1 MSLHEEIAKV
11 AYELFERDGREHGKD
26 SEHWLEAEKIV
37 TMRHAARRPSQKDGP
52 KTSTASNAV
61 GAKKAPAAKKALPK
75 VAVPTPKE
83 KTRGNKK

>member
-37 TMRHAARRPSQKDGP
+37 RTRHAARHPSLKERP
-52 KTSTASNAV
+52 KTPTASKVV
-61 GAKKAPAAKKALPK
+61 GAKKAPAAKKAVPK
-75 VAVPTPKE
+75 TAIPAPKE
-83 KTRGNKK
+83 KTRGK